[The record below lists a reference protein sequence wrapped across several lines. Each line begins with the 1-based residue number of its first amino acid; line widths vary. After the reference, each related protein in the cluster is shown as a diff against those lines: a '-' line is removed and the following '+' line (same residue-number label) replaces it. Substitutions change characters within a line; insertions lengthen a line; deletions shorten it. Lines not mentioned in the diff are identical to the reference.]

1 MKKNNKR
8 VFKKN
13 ESRSSSIPETQPPQP
28 PPPPLHQ
35 PKICSICLDEVVEEK
50 DDVHILHLCPLDHEH
65 VPHTT
70 LHKECAKQ
78 YFQSQLPEGVGISPL
93 ILCPL
98 SHTSGKKPHWKSLD
112 KLDANLYDAYKEKIN
127 LKLMVT
133 CGNCHRLKSI
143 GVEIKEDTLESKI
156 NKCRAFYLDKM
167 VPYLEESMTTTYA
180 PATTMVEIQ
189 NQKVQEP
196 KFDKMMNDL
205 QAVDHGLMSIES
217 FFSLYFGNIS
227 LAWNKGLSHA
237 IFFQMIQYCVDLITD
252 NYERRVAFQYHAVR
266 ICSFTQT
273 ACCGWKFC
281 FRCKTAGH
289 HENKTCEEIIGT
301 LSGDILSCPHC
312 GLRLAKS
319 DGCNTVT
326 CLCKKQFDW
335 EQEMKTQRVIAEFLS
350 LYPEN
355 ATEACVNLLCQKK
368 QFKQSSDERKA
379 RQNDPEFY
387 RRCDLADRW
396 KSRFVSTTDA
406 AFKEYWK
413 KLYPMCAL
421 RCAYMQIHHLMG
433 PEEYSTYGREY
444 AADLIWK
451 AASESERQKIINDH
465 NLAIASLFTTMFP
478 TQKDQIHAYHH
489 HLKLD
494 PEFASSR
501 HQHVFHD
508 HMTQS
513 VSMWFSKKVNSSR
526 YHAFLKQKSLNT
538 IRNFCFLYGNQTLSM
553 TLKKKN
559 QQNMPYSPHSLPSS
573 PMVHARMWDATKKNY
588 TQNLRF
594 TNENTCVE
602 RRGSSPGTVCFAFTP
617 PICLV
622 SNDVVVCSLTVEAR
636 PPSSYI
642 SIGFMSTTNF
652 ATDLMG
658 TFGRFRDSFGF
669 MDRSTNTRSTIMCNG
684 CQPGTEDND
693 YFPNLKCG
701 DEINLLI
708 FPNHKKVFIVVNDKD
723 STRRGEASF
732 GKDSCA
738 PAFSRR
744 VALEASF
751 GKIGCFT
758 AKQDL
763 PKKIVFGITIGD
775 NVKLRLNPIISNA
788 SSLMKTCID
797 FLPETT
803 PPFSFS
809 FLSPIHFNANAN
821 VNVNVNVN
829 ANANAAAFGTSS
841 VSSFDQMHLEF
852 HKRLQYLMKKPE
864 LSISSPETIFNE
876 YNKIIATTT
885 TTIDNHT
892 LLPQKSTK
900 KKTKTKK
907 HEVASSSSSSSSL
920 LLHFPKFIRNG
931 YDEWRKLCRNLFFPH
946 AQMLRTNLPSFT
958 EQCFKVL
965 EPHILNPHLTSPEPI
980 PSALCPFPNVTSLS
994 DTGSSAPAPGQQ
1006 DKAHILHHSG
1016 PSDRERLSI
1025 PLTWINVLNAA
1036 CWYHIEMHHFKKPN
1050 QTSMIQ
1056 NMVEEWSQTFVKMHG
1071 EDSAAF
1077 MAAAAFPLENDRNH
1091 PKCSEE
1097 EKKWA
1102 RAYMLVN
1109 PGIMENW
1116 YTYNAGLQEPMFGL
1130 QSADK
1135 KCKCLPRHRSCP
1147 SSSSSSSSK

>member
-1 MKKNNKR
+1 
-8 VFKKN
+8 
-13 ESRSSSIPETQPPQP
+13 
-28 PPPPLHQ
+28 
-35 PKICSICLDEVVEEK
+35 
-50 DDVHILHLCPLDHEH
+50 
-65 VPHTT
+65 
-70 LHKECAKQ
+70 
-78 YFQSQLPEGVGISPL
+78 
-93 ILCPL
+93 
-98 SHTSGKKPHWKSLD
+98 
-112 KLDANLYDAYKEKIN
+112 
-127 LKLMVT
+127 
-133 CGNCHRLKSI
+133 
-143 GVEIKEDTLESKI
+143 
-156 NKCRAFYLDKM
+156 
-167 VPYLEESMTTTYA
+167 
-180 PATTMVEIQ
+180 
-189 NQKVQEP
+189 
-196 KFDKMMNDL
+196 
-205 QAVDHGLMSIES
+205 
-217 FFSLYFGNIS
+217 
-227 LAWNKGLSHA
+227 
-237 IFFQMIQYCVDLITD
+237 
-252 NYERRVAFQYHAVR
+252 
-266 ICSFTQT
+266 
-273 ACCGWKFC
+273 
-281 FRCKTAGH
+281 
-289 HENKTCEEIIGT
+289 
-301 LSGDILSCPHC
+301 
-312 GLRLAKS
+312 
-319 DGCNTVT
+319 
-326 CLCKKQFDW
+326 
-335 EQEMKTQRVIAEFLS
+335 
-350 LYPEN
+350 
-355 ATEACVNLLCQKK
+355 
-368 QFKQSSDERKA
+368 
-379 RQNDPEFY
+379 
-387 RRCDLADRW
+387 
-396 KSRFVSTTDA
+396 
-406 AFKEYWK
+406 
-413 KLYPMCAL
+413 
-421 RCAYMQIHHLMG
+421 
-433 PEEYSTYGREY
+433 
-444 AADLIWK
+444 
-451 AASESERQKIINDH
+451 
-465 NLAIASLFTTMFP
+465 
-478 TQKDQIHAYHH
+478 
-489 HLKLD
+489 
-494 PEFASSR
+494 
-501 HQHVFHD
+501 
-508 HMTQS
+508 
-513 VSMWFSKKVNSSR
+513 
-526 YHAFLKQKSLNT
+526 
-538 IRNFCFLYGNQTLSM
+538 
-553 TLKKKN
+553 
-559 QQNMPYSPHSLPSS
+559 
-573 PMVHARMWDATKKNY
+573 
-588 TQNLRF
+588 
-594 TNENTCVE
+594 
-602 RRGSSPGTVCFAFTP
+602 
-617 PICLV
+617 
-622 SNDVVVCSLTVEAR
+622 
-636 PPSSYI
+636 
-642 SIGFMSTTNF
+642 
-652 ATDLMG
+652 
-658 TFGRFRDSFGF
+658 
-669 MDRSTNTRSTIMCNG
+669 MCNG

-732 GKDSCA
+732 GKDST
-738 PAFSRR
+738 RR
-744 VALEASF
+744 GEASFGKDSTRRGEASF